1 MIEKLKKLDVGLVK
15 ENIDVKNLTTFKV
28 SSIAK
33 ALVIPNDLDSLITLL
48 KFLKSEKI
56 KYKVIGQGSNLI
68 FVNKTFNGV
77 LIRLDKFN
85 KLEIKDNNIIIG
97 AGYSLMA
104 CALKLSKLGFKG
116 MEFASG
122 IPGSVGGSIVNNAG
136 AYNSSMSHIIKSAK
150 VLTKDYEVKIFTKEE
165 LGFKYRSSFLQYK
178 DDYIC
183 LEGEFILDKGI
194 SENILKTIEER
205 KEKRF
210 NSQPLNYPSAGSVF
224 RNPPNV
230 SAWELIEKLGF
241 KGKNI
246 GGAQVSNKHANFII
260 NTNNATGKDI
270 KKLILAIK
278 KEVKKEYD
286 IDLVIEQEFVE

>member
-194 SENILKTIEER
+194 SENI
-205 KEKRF
+205 
-210 NSQPLNYPSAGSVF
+210 
-224 RNPPNV
+224 
-230 SAWELIEKLGF
+230 
-241 KGKNI
+241 
-246 GGAQVSNKHANFII
+246 
-260 NTNNATGKDI
+260 
-270 KKLILAIK
+270 
-278 KEVKKEYD
+278 
-286 IDLVIEQEFVE
+286 